1 MIEIITKQNLI
12 LDVGKLI
19 INFKISACTCDVEG
33 SMSIQCDQDTGLC
46 PCYPNVVGENCEYCE
61 LGRKHFPDCLPCDC
75 DPNGSVDQNCDP
87 VSGICPCIERVEGN
101 QCTNCTD
108 GYYDLDGSLT
118 CEGMYEFC
126 FYNHCIYDYLNRL
139 Y

>member
-1 MIEIITKQNLI
+1 
-12 LDVGKLI
+12 
-19 INFKISACTCDVEG
+19 
-33 SMSIQCDQDTGLC
+33 MSIQCDQDTGLC

-87 VSGICPCIERVEGN
+87 VSGICPCIERVEGDR
-101 QCTNCTD
+101 CTNCTD